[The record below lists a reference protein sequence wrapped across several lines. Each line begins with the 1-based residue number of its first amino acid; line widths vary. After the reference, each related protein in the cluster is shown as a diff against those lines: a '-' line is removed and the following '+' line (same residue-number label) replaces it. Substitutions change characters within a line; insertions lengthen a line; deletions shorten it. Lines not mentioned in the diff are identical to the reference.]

1 MGSAIRPTNSGIIT
15 AGRDGVVVGCV
26 AALTIDRR
34 FDTSSIQVI
43 HDKLNILV
51 PVAPT
56 IDNVHC
62 HSEFF
67 PTGIAIEAIA
77 PLGVAGLLQVT
88 AGLAGAVLERH
99 AGILRRDPVSKGGH
113 NDTSWSGNP
122 GVFSHALRQLTTI
135 N

>member
-1 MGSAIRPTNSGIIT
+1 MGSAIRPTNSGIIP
-15 AGRDGVVVGCV
+15 AGRDGVVVRCV
-26 AALTIDRR
+26 AALRIDRR

-43 HDKLNILV
+43 HDKLNVLV

-77 PLGVAGLLQVT
+77 PLGVAGLLQVA
-88 AGLAGAVLERH
+88 AGLAAAVLESH
-99 AGILRRDPVSKGGH
+99 PGILPRNPVTKAGP
-113 NDTSWSGNP
+113 N
-122 GVFSHALRQLTTI
+122 TT
-135 N
+135 